1 VLSQPQ
7 KIFVFVV
14 QALEAETLQGQIATK
29 VISSAKALL
38 QVTGQDPSALLAQMS
53 PETQQVVRAFF
64 S

>member
-29 VISSAKALL
+29 VISSAKGLL

-53 PETQQVVRAFF
+53 LETQQVVQAFF

>member
-1 VLSQPQ
+1 MLSQPQ
-7 KIFVFVV
+7 KIFVVVV

-53 PETQQVVRAFF
+53 LETQQVVRAFF

>member
-7 KIFVFVV
+7 KIFVVVV

-53 PETQQVVRAFF
+53 LETQQVVRAFF